1 MFFCMHSG
9 PSKWLY
15 TLLKIQLAASKNPHL
30 IRGGGFDF
38 IFSPDFHIFDIH
50 FNVYWNKDVGGKP
63 TLIPGGPG
71 TRKIRE
77 GET

>member
-1 MFFCMHSG
+1 MFLCMHSG

-38 IFSPDFHIFDIH
+38 IFSPDFHISYIH